1 MILACCASQTSKDHP
16 SPSHPAQLFLPSLTA
31 GVRGLRRPKRSFTDR
46 DICKAYLCGFCPE
59 EEFARTKYELGTCQ
73 YVHDEK
79 CKEQVMLPPPCQSAH
94 LCLIAKQALPR
105 MMPGAALSH
114 SV

>member
-1 MILACCASQTSKDHP
+1 MRG
-16 SPSHPAQLFLPSLTA
+16 SH
-31 GVRGLRRPKRSFTDR
+31 RPKRSFTDR

-79 CKEQVMLPPPCQSAH
+79 CKEQVMLLLPSHPEHLHPCLRRVMHAWP
-94 LCLIAKQALPR
+94 A
-105 MMPGAALSH
+105 SH
-114 SV
+114 STLRMLFVSFV